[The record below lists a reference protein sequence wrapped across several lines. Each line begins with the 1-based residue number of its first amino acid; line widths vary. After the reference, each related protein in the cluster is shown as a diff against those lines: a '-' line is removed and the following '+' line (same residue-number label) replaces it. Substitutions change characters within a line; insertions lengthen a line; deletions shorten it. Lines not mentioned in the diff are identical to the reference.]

1 MGNDLQL
8 YKQLLSLPLFQ
19 GLSKGDLEEVVTHTR
34 LGFETYNEGQ
44 YIVQENAPC
53 HQLIFVLKGNF
64 EVETIAANHNYSI
77 TEILHAPELLQPERL
92 WGLMQFY
99 TKSFRCK
106 TSCQILS
113 IEKSEIMKLCDQY
126 LIFRINLFNLLSTA
140 AQRSE
145 RRLLR
150 LTSASLEHRIIY
162 FFADRCL
169 QLAGAKTIKIKMTQL
184 ATEINDSRLDVS
196 RALNNLQ
203 QMGLIRLRRNYIEI
217 EKLEKILQHL
227 AI

>member
-44 YIVQENAPC
+44 YIV
-53 HQLIFVLKGNF
+53 H
-64 EVETIAANHNYSI
+64 HNYSI
-77 TEILHAPELLQPERL
+77 TEILHAPGLLQPERL

-217 EKLEKILQHL
+217 EKLEEILQHL

>member
-1 MGNDLQL
+1 M
-8 YKQLLSLPLFQ
+8 
-19 GLSKGDLEEVVTHTR
+19 SKGDLEEVVTHTR

-77 TEILHAPELLQPERL
+77 TEILHAPGLLQPERL

>member
-1 MGNDLQL
+1 M
-8 YKQLLSLPLFQ
+8 
-19 GLSKGDLEEVVTHTR
+19 
-34 LGFETYNEGQ
+34 GFETYNEGQ

-77 TEILHAPELLQPERL
+77 TEILHAPGLLQPERL

-217 EKLEKILQHL
+217 EKLEEILQHL

>member
-53 HQLIFVLKGNF
+53 HQLIFILKGDF
-64 EVETIAANHNYSI
+64 EVETIAANHSYSI
-77 TEILHAPELLQPERL
+77 TETLHAPELLQPERL

-113 IEKSEIMKLCDQY
+113 MNVGSCAYIRPILSIGLYTSLLIASYALPVRKQLKL
-126 LIFRINLFNLLSTA
+126 
-140 AQRSE
+140 
-145 RRLLR
+145 
-150 LTSASLEHRIIY
+150 
-162 FFADRCL
+162 
-169 QLAGAKTIKIKMTQL
+169 K
-184 ATEINDSRLDVS
+184 
-196 RALNNLQ
+196 
-203 QMGLIRLRRNYIEI
+203 
-217 EKLEKILQHL
+217 
-227 AI
+227 

>member
-1 MGNDLQL
+1 M
-8 YKQLLSLPLFQ
+8 
-19 GLSKGDLEEVVTHTR
+19 SKGDLEEVVTHTR

-77 TEILHAPELLQPERL
+77 TEILHAPGLLQPERL

-217 EKLEKILQHL
+217 EKLEEILQHL

>member
-77 TEILHAPELLQPERL
+77 TEILHAPGLLQPERL

-99 TKSFRCK
+99 TKSFR
-106 TSCQILS
+106 SCQILS

-217 EKLEKILQHL
+217 EKLEEILQHL

>member
-1 MGNDLQL
+1 MENDLQL
-8 YKQLLSLPLFQ
+8 YSQLLSLPLFQ
-19 GLSKGDLEEVVTHTR
+19 GLGKADLEEVVTHTR

-77 TEILHAPELLQPERL
+77 TEILHAPGLLQPERL

-217 EKLEKILQHL
+217 EKLEEILQHL